1 MNKILFLLLIL
12 GLLFSAS
19 RLLAAD
25 FMEPAEA
32 ARRVAAGTA
41 VLIDVRE
48 PVEWTQTGVA
58 VPAHLL
64 PLSDLR
70 GARTRWMTFL
80 TANQG
85 KELIVYCR
93 SGHRSGIAA
102 GILTKEGW
110 SVANAGAFKHWAA
123 AGLPV
128 RQVPAE

>member
-70 GARTRWMTFL
+70 GARTRWWTLGAMSRTEA
-80 TANQG
+80 TA
-85 KELIVYCR
+85 
-93 SGHRSGIAA
+93 
-102 GILTKEGW
+102 
-110 SVANAGAFKHWAA
+110 
-123 AGLPV
+123 
-128 RQVPAE
+128 AE